1 MIDWYTTAWFDK
13 YLKHDPTADKRLL
26 TQRWRNDPVEQ
37 SIDPNHDPNVFSFY
51 YYSRLDIH
59 LSGGGTFDC
68 EDMREGCPG
77 MVANDGYRGDY
88 SYAAIDRTPDAV
100 RSGG

>member
-1 MIDWYTTAWFDK
+1 MSSGLCICTVAAAGAQREGLY
-13 YLKHDPTADKRLL
+13 HD
-26 TQRWRNDPVEQ
+26 RNDPVEK

-88 SYAAIDRTPDAV
+88 SYVAIDRRPDAV
-100 RSGG
+100 R